1 MYNYTS
7 PMTHGILT
15 ALIATTLWLIRQ
27 RVQFQVPAHFAQI
40 SSGLSPKFNCVSPI
54 SREAELVQFTIRYAR
69 SGGSNGLTARSLALD
84 TPPPF
89 RANASKN
96 TADCENHWEHDP
108 QQAEYHH
115 HPHHRSPGQWLRNL
129 PTNSKGWWPRAW
141 QQKNT
146 FLFQDAE
153 NGDGSF
159 LQLKRN
165 ISRSTWKRSW
175 NLDWAACYWLRKVK
189 SRFNLIFMATL

>member
-1 MYNYTS
+1 
-7 PMTHGILT
+7 MTHGILT

-129 PTNSKGWWPRAW
+129 PTNFKRLMAKGVATKKYISFSRRWKWRR
-141 QQKNT
+141 
-146 FLFQDAE
+146 FFF
-153 NGDGSF
+153 SF